1 MVIYLT
7 LHDAFRGDWLP
18 EGGSATAFVLPPPV
32 KPDSPDIGAPAKGKN
47 YRGVRQ
53 QPLGKFAAEI
63 RDPAKDGVRIWLGT
77 FETRGRKGIIA
88 EFKELAS
95 SLPKEMVAMQS
106 ELEKLKDFSSEIHWL
121 ASSSAVFICIIA
133 TGGNAS

>member
-18 EGGSATAFVLPPPV
+18 EGGSAAAFVLPPPV
-32 KPDSPDIGAPAKGKN
+32 KPDSPDIGAAKGKH

-53 QPLGKFAAEI
+53 QPWGKFAAEI
-63 RDPAKDGVRIWLGT
+63 KDPAKDGVRIWLWT
-77 FETRGRKGIIA
+77 FETRGRKEIIA
-88 EFKELAS
+88 EFKELVS